1 MGANNSTAT
10 MEKPST
16 DTIATLYYFEGR
28 GLADQIRWM
37 LAASEI
43 SFTQRIVDSR
53 KKFLKMKERQLP
65 FGQLPLLQID
75 GLEIVQ
81 SQSIVRYLAR
91 RAHLNGKTPEDEVKC
106 EMIAETIKDLLP
118 LLCGAPFA
126 RINSKEAFDKHLLS
140 MKEKWLFIGS
150 RLEAVLKANGGNCLV
165 GESLTYA
172 DILTAHAVTWY
183 VEECGPEVVIDMP
196 NLVKLQNTVIAL
208 RGVNGFIRSSAWY
221 PIGDK
226 KYVDQVCRVLDRKI

>member
-1 MGANNSTAT
+1 MQRYIISKVIFIIATFNITITITTTTLINPTTTIITA
-10 MEKPST
+10 
-16 DTIATLYYFEGR
+16 DTIIIIGR

-91 RAHLNGKTPEDEVKC
+91 RANLTGQNSEV
-106 EMIAETIKDLLP
+106 
-118 LLCGAPFA
+118 
-126 RINSKEAFDKHLLS
+126 S
-140 MKEKWLFIGS
+140 
-150 RLEAVLKANGGNCLV
+150 
-165 GESLTYA
+165 
-172 DILTAHAVTWY
+172 
-183 VEECGPEVVIDMP
+183 
-196 NLVKLQNTVIAL
+196 NTVNPKTNTNTNTNSI
-208 RGVNGFIRSSAWY
+208 F
-221 PIGDK
+221 
-226 KYVDQVCRVLDRKI
+226 

>member
-1 MGANNSTAT
+1 MGNQQSHRELPAN
-10 MEKPST
+10 
-16 DTIATLYYFEGR
+16 DTVATLYYFEGR

-37 LAASEI
+37 LAASEV

-91 RAHLNGKTPEDEVKC
+91 RAHLQGRTPEEIVKC

-126 RINSKEAFDKHLLS
+126 RANSNEALEKHQTS
-140 MKEKWLFIGS
+140 MKEKWSFVGS
-150 RLEAVLKANGGNCLV
+150 RLEAVLKANGGNYLV

-183 VEECGPEVVIDMP
+183 VEECGPDVVADMP

-208 RGVNGFIRSSAWY
+208 RGVNGFIRSSAFY
-221 PIGDK
+221 PIGGK
-226 KYVDQVCRVLDRKI
+226 KYVDQVCLVLDRSI